1 MTESGGIA
9 SGCPEPGLAPD
20 KRVTL
25 RRLWLAGMPALR
37 IAHRLGLTRGDV
49 ETMARAMKLPRDPAG
64 ETGRPWEAQDGELR
78 RLFIAVRLP
87 VAEIAARLKRTREA
101 VYGRIRALDLHR
113 PRLRQY
119 RTVKNIEAP
128 RVAKRPTDP
137 RHLRKLRRCLG
148 PCGTMFLSKG
158 ANHRI
163 CDACRPQVE
172 SLANGDDSDYAVARP
187 SAQRRPAP

>member
-1 MTESGGIA
+1 MSESSGIA
-9 SGCPEPGLAPD
+9 SGCPEPGLTAD
-20 KRVTL
+20 KRVAL
-25 RRLWLAGMPALR
+25 RRLWLGGMPALR

-49 ETMARAMKLPRDPAG
+49 EAMARAMKLPRDPAG
-64 ETGRPWEAQDGELR
+64 ETGRPWEAQDAELQ
-78 RLFIAVRLP
+78 RLFIAERLP

-128 RVAKRPTDP
+128 GVAKRPTDP

-158 ANHRI
+158 ANHLVS
-163 CDACRPQVE
+163 DVMALVVAYMQNVKVP
-172 SLANGDDSDYAVARP
+172 LAQKAKA
-187 SAQRRPAP
+187 ATKPA